1 MTLESSCMHVRMTRH
16 SRKFWKLKSTLQLL
30 SITLYRRFL
39 DPYQATKEQPL
50 GTGWG
55 FIGVI
60 SIIQQQCKQIIRSC
74 QIHTALKRK
83 ELELLWITRCAFL
96 NLLKKLNNV
105 NEKSSNNNQT
115 MKQANN
121 RPYALWCILLN
132 QIHTKNYKTDIE
144 TNKKKLDKSF

>member
-1 MTLESSCMHVRMTRH
+1 MILESSYMHVRMTRH

-30 SITLYRRFL
+30 SITLNRKFL

-60 SIIQQQCKQIIRSC
+60 SIIQQQCKEIIRSC

-105 NEKSSNNNQT
+105 NKKSSNDNQT
-115 MKQANN
+115 SKQQTIICSMVYTFKSNSHKE
-121 RPYALWCILLN
+121 LLN
-132 QIHTKNYKTDIE
+132 
-144 TNKKKLDKSF
+144 